1 GSHCEK
7 SSIYFKNNAYT
18 SIKVTINYSTVV
30 VKSNDSVRFDG
41 VIGSTITGTAYTYPY
56 SDTFYHT
63 SGVYHWNI
71 SSTCPSSGSISVPL
85 DVDSSYF
92 CLIINNYNV
101 GSSASI
107 YEEYVNYGLASQTK
121 DSVYVSATNPYNI
134 VIGYY
139 RAFSNSNV
147 KVNRR
152 SDTSIIQNITLSGT
166 KNQYYIAQF

>member
-18 SIKVTINYSTVV
+18 SIKVTINDSTVV
-30 VKSNDSVRFDG
+30 VKSNDSVRYDG

-56 SDTFYHT
+56 NDTFYHT
-63 SGVYHWNI
+63 SGIYHWNI
-71 SSTCPSSGSISVPL
+71 SGTCPSSGSISVPS

-92 CLIINNYNV
+92 CLLINNNNYD
-101 GSSASI
+101 ATKSI
-107 YEEYVNYGLASQTK
+107 HAEYVNYGLPSQTI
-121 DSVYVSATNPYNI
+121 DSVYVSGTNPNNI

-147 KVNRR
+147 RVSR
-152 SDTSIIQNITLSGT
+152 SDTSIIQNVTLPGT
-166 KNQYYIAQF
+166 KNQYYLAQF